1 MLRVIYIKMIHM
13 FTKPSCPACDSAKSL
28 FVKHNVTI
36 DTIEVVSNLY
46 DVVNRYPHI
55 NTDSIISFPVFKITD
70 DMSTLYNTDQ
80 ILQKYGEEI
89 LIENENRYVMFP
101 IQYPVV
107 WNMYEK
113 ALASFWNVTE
123 IDFSRDT
130 HDFDNVLS
138 NNDKHF
144 VKTVLAFF
152 AASDGIVNE
161 NLARNFSDEVQI
173 PEARA
178 FYSYQQFNETIHSHT
193 YSLMIDRYIVDPQE
207 KHRLLTSIHTIPS
220 VRKKADWAK
229 RWINSTSNP
238 CFAKRLVAFACVEG
252 IMFSGSFCAI
262 FWLKKRGLMSGL
274 SFSNELISRDEGTHQ
289 DFAVLLYSMLKNK
302 LTYDEICDIVIE
314 AVQHEKEFITSALPC
329 NLVGM
334 NNDLMATY
342 VGTSRTDL
350 CFKWGTNAYS
360 IQRTRSISW
369 KPLACVAKQ
378 TFSRNVSVNTQRRV
392 S

>member
-1 MLRVIYIKMIHM
+1 
-13 FTKPSCPACDSAKSL
+13 
-28 FVKHNVTI
+28 
-36 DTIEVVSNLY
+36 
-46 DVVNRYPHI
+46 
-55 NTDSIISFPVFKITD
+55 
-70 DMSTLYNTDQ
+70 
-80 ILQKYGEEI
+80 
-89 LIENENRYVMFP
+89 
-101 IQYPVV
+101 
-107 WNMYEK
+107 MYEK

-130 HDFDNVLS
+130 HFDNVLS

-178 FYSYQQFNETIHSHT
+178 FTVISSLTKPFTAT

-220 VRKKADWAK
+220 VRKKPDWAR

-238 CFAKRLVAFACVEG
+238 CFAKQLVAFACVEG
-252 IMFSGSFCAI
+252 IMFSVRSCAI

-314 AVQHEKEFITSALPC
+314 AVQHEGVHHVRAALQSGGHEQRPY
-329 NLVGM
+329 G
-334 NNDLMATY
+334 DLRGVHRGQTY
-342 VGTSRTDL
+342 ASNGVQMH
-350 CFKWGTNAYS
+350 
-360 IQRTRSISW
+360 IQFRTRSISW